1 MKHFYIITNEQK
13 DEGLALTRQIEAYI
27 VKKGGSCGYS
37 ASTPEK
43 TGQIS
48 CGAKAETEQISCFAE
63 AETEQVSCS
72 VTERIPPETEC
83 VLCVGGDGTL
93 IRAARELVERQIP
106 VLGINRG
113 HVGYLCELDRN
124 SVFSA
129 IDRLLEDNYMPEKR
143 MMLTGYCVTGGQSG
157 PSCLALN
164 DIVIHRSGFSQMLNL
179 IIYVNGEYLYTYS
192 ADGIILATPTGST
205 AYSMSAGGPIVEP
218 GAELL
223 LITPISPHS
232 LNAKSIVL
240 DAGDEI
246 AVEIASRRTEI
257 DEEAEV
263 SFDGDQT
270 FRLSVGDRIIV
281 RRAGM
286 HTRILKLNKQ
296 SFLEILRKKMQG
308 E

>member
-13 DEGLALTRQIEAYI
+13 DEGRRLTGQIEAYI
-27 VKKGGSCGYS
+27 RKKGGFCS
-37 ASTPEK
+37 A
-43 TGQIS
+43 
-48 CGAKAETEQISCFAE
+48 AE
-63 AETEQVSCS
+63 A
-72 VTERIPPETEC
+72 IPPETEC

-93 IRAARELVERQIP
+93 IRAARDLVERQIP
-106 VLGINRG
+106 VLGINQG
-113 HVGYLCELDRN
+113 HVGYLCELDRD
-124 SVFSA
+124 SVFPA
-129 IDRLLEDNYMPEKR
+129 IDSLMQDNYMVEER
-143 MMLTGYCVTGGQSG
+143 MMLTGYCVAGGQSS

-179 IIYVNGEYLYTYS
+179 VIYVNGEYLYTYS

-218 GAELL
+218 RAELL
-223 LITPISPHS
+223 LVTPISPHS

-240 DAGDEI
+240 DAEDEI

-263 SFDGDQT
+263 SFDGDQI
-270 FRLSVGDRIIV
+270 FRLGVGDRIV
-281 RRAGM
+281 VQRSKM
-286 HTRILKLNKQ
+286 HTRILKLNKL

-308 E
+308 D

>member
-13 DEGLALTRQIEAYI
+13 DEGRRLTGQIETYI
-27 VKKGGSCGYS
+27 RKKGGNCAHSGNVGG
-37 ASTPEK
+37 E
-43 TGQIS
+43 QDLR
-48 CGAKAETEQISCFAE
+48 GAAE
-63 AETEQVSCS
+63 A
-72 VTERIPPETEC
+72 IPPETEC

-93 IRAARELVERQIP
+93 IRAARDLVERQIP
-106 VLGINRG
+106 VLGINQG
-113 HVGYLCELDRN
+113 HVGYLCELDRD
-124 SVFSA
+124 SVFPA
-129 IDRLLEDNYMPEKR
+129 IDSLMQDNYMVEER
-143 MMLTGYCVTGGQSG
+143 MMLTGYCVTDGQNS

-179 IIYVNGEYLYTYS
+179 VIYVNGEYLYTYS

-218 GAELL
+218 RAELL
-223 LITPISPHS
+223 LVTPISPHS

-240 DAGDEI
+240 DAEDEI

-263 SFDGDQT
+263 SFDGDQI
-270 FRLSVGDRIIV
+270 FRLGVGDRIV
-281 RRAGM
+281 VQRSKM
-286 HTRILKLNKQ
+286 HTRILKLNKL

-308 E
+308 D